1 MKKQLVLAMT
11 GFLMAGAGTA
21 MAGDGAAWT
30 YAGDTGPEQWAK
42 LTPDNF
48 ACAGKNQSPVDIKGA
63 VHAGLKPLKMSYQAA
78 GNEVV
83 NNGHTLQVNFAPGS
97 TLQLD
102 GAQFELKQYHFHA
115 PSENHVNGQSYPL
128 EVHLVHADKD
138 GNLAV
143 VGVMFKEGAENKALK
158 ALWPQLPKEAN
169 TKNALA
175 APLSAAS
182 LLPAKHAY
190 FRFSGSLTTPP
201 CSEGVRWLVMK
212 DPVTVSK
219 EQVAAFESI
228 LHHANNRP
236 VQALNGRVIVD

>member
-1 MKKQLVLAMT
+1 MKKQLA
-11 GFLMAGAGTA
+11 FAALMACAATA
-21 MAGDGAAWT
+21 MAGDGAKWT
-30 YAGDTGPEQWAK
+30 YAGEGGPEQWAK

-63 VHAGLKPLKMSYQAA
+63 VHAGLKPLKMAYKAV
-78 GNEVV
+78 GNEVI

-102 GAQFELKQYHFHA
+102 GTEFELKQYHFHA
-115 PSENHVNGQSYPL
+115 PSENLVNGQSYPL

-143 VGVMFKEGAENKALK
+143 IGVMFKQGAENKALK

-169 TKNALA
+169 SKNALG

-212 DPVTVSK
+212 NPVTVSK
-219 EQVAAFESI
+219 EQVAAFEGI

-236 VQALNGRVIVD
+236 VQPLNGRVIVD

>member
-1 MKKQLVLAMT
+1 MKKLVLSA
-11 GFLMAGAGTA
+11 LIACAGSA
-21 MAGDGAAWT
+21 MAADGATWT
-30 YAGDTGPEQWAK
+30 YAGEGGPDQWAK

-63 VHAGLKPLKMSYQAA
+63 VHAGLKPLKMDYKAA
-78 GNEVV
+78 GNEVL

-102 GAQFELKQYHFHA
+102 GTQFELKQYHFHA
-115 PSENHVNGQSYPL
+115 PSENLVNGQSYPL

-143 VGVMFKEGAENKALK
+143 IGVMFKEGAENKALK

-169 TKNALA
+169 AKNALS

-182 LLPAKHAY
+182 LLPAKHGY

-212 DPVTVSK
+212 NPVTVSK
-219 EQVAAFESI
+219 EQLAAFEGI

-236 VQALNGRVIVD
+236 VQSLNGRVIVD

>member
-1 MKKQLVLAMT
+1 MKKHLA
-11 GFLMAGAGTA
+11 FAALMACSVTA
-21 MAGDGAAWT
+21 MASDGAKWT
-30 YAGDTGPEQWAK
+30 YAGESGPEQWAK

-48 ACAGKNQSPVDIKGA
+48 ACAGKNQSPVDIKGT
-63 VHAGLKPLKMSYQAA
+63 VHAGLKPLKLAYKAA
-78 GNEVV
+78 GNEVI
-83 NNGHTLQVNFAPGS
+83 NNGHTVQVNFAPGS

-102 GAQFELKQYHFHA
+102 GTEFELKQYHFHA
-115 PSENHVNGQSYPL
+115 PSENQVNGQSYPL

-143 VGVMFKEGAENKALK
+143 IGVMFKQGAENQALK

-169 TKNALA
+169 SKNALT

-182 LLPAKHAY
+182 LLPTKHGY

-212 DPVTVSK
+212 NPVTVSK
-219 EQVAAFESI
+219 EQVAAIEGI